1 MSHLFDAWLEVMRA
15 SRSRTGASPADSGEP
30 AAAAAPEAGEL
41 EAAAAADPQSAETA
55 AEAPRTSRRS
65 AKIADDALLLAA
77 VDIAR
82 EAIAEAAEAEHIGG
96 HLSAVM
102 EGQRL
107 ATHAFACTMPGYRG
121 WHWVAVL
128 ARAPRSKKVTVCE
141 TALLPGEDALVAPR
155 WVPWSERLQ
164 PGDMSARDV
173 LPKVLDDPNLEQSFE
188 QVGGEDTGLGPDDEI
203 DQIPNFE
210 WGLGRRRVLSREGIA
225 NAATRWENSDAGPE
239 GDFARRAS
247 AHCSTCGYL
256 MPMAGSLRTQ
266 FGVCANEWSPFDG
279 RVVALDNG
287 CGAHSETDE
296 RRKPEPIPDPVID
309 DLDEDFDMVATT
321 SDDDSGSTEQSV
333 SSEQPGTSETSG
345 ADTAQLA
352 TASGAAE
359 ANTAAE
365 PEREEAHASR

>member
-1 MSHLFDAWLEVMRA
+1 MSHLFDAWLEDMRA
-15 SRSRTGASPADSGEP
+15 GRTGAVPAETADAETASET
-30 AAAAAPEAGEL
+30 AAETAA
-41 EAAAAADPQSAETA
+41 AETA
-55 AEAPRTSRRS
+55 AETAAAPAAETAAAAPRSSRRP
-65 AKIADDALLLAA
+65 AKVADDRLLLAA

-82 EAIAEAAEAEHIGG
+82 EAIAEAAEAQHIGS

-121 WHWVAVL
+121 WHWIAVL

-173 LPKVLDDPNLEQSFE
+173 LPKVPDDPNLIQGFE
-188 QVGGEDTGLGPDDEI
+188 QVGGGDTGLGPDDEI
-203 DQIPNFE
+203 DQISNFE

-225 NAATRWENSDAGPE
+225 NAATRWVNSDAGPD
-239 GDFARRAS
+239 GDFARRAA

-279 RVVALDNG
+279 RVVAIDSG

-309 DLDEDFDMVATT
+309 DLDEEFEMIATT
-321 SDDDSGSTEQSV
+321 GGESFGGPGKHDSTVSGETGGQGSV
-333 SSEQPGTSETSG
+333 QPAAAGH
-345 ADTAQLA
+345 ADE
-352 TASGAAE
+352 AS
-359 ANTAAE
+359 TAAA
-365 PEREEAHASR
+365 PERQEAHASR